1 MGLTHFVTTTGIVK
15 NTLGGSSLARI
26 HVCTD
31 TNVSVTFDRSL
42 ACHDINLG
50 LLETEVRECLVGF
63 CHAMHV
69 FALLHCGALAV
80 GRIKNLASQTL
91 SHALLAALP

>member
-1 MGLTHFVTTTGIVK
+1 MGLTHLVVTTGVVK
-15 NTLGGSSLARI
+15 DTLGRCSLACINVR
-26 HVCTD
+26 TD

-42 ACHDINLG
+42 SCHCINLG